1 MGTPGLSNA
10 GTPAPPSAPFPAPT
24 PIPTPIPI
32 PAPGKY
38 TDEDFH
44 KFMKVYMESVQGQN
58 QAGPQE
64 RRLKAWFLDL
74 YYGKSQMGCYSFCQ
88 RCEDYFETAG
98 ATGSNRIL
106 FAALFLQGNISFHLT
121 QHKRRHQGEGAVPI
135 TWVELKPFF

>member
-1 MGTPGLSNA
+1 
-10 GTPAPPSAPFPAPT
+10 
-24 PIPTPIPI
+24 
-32 PAPGKY
+32 
-38 TDEDFH
+38 
-44 KFMKVYMESVQGQN
+44 MKVYMESVQGQN

-88 RCEDYFETAG
+88 RCEGYFETAG

-121 QHKRRHQGEGAVPI
+121 QHKRRHQGERAVPI
-135 TWVELKPFF
+135 TWVELKPFL